1 MRSRLRL
8 EAMTERET
16 RIGLNE
22 ALFREVNERVRQL
35 TDDSQDGDEGL
46 TIVCECGSE
55 NCTEEL
61 AIAYSAYQELRSDPA
76 LFAVSPG
83 HVAPDVEAVV
93 VSATGTTS
101 SRSARAPLARSPR
114 TCSSGVR

>member
-1 MRSRLRL
+1 
-8 EAMTERET
+8 MTERAT

-35 TDDSQDGDEGL
+35 TDDAQDGDESL

-61 AIAYSAYQELRSDPA
+61 EIAYSAYQEIRSDA
-76 LFAVSPG
+76 AHFAVSPG
-83 HVAPDVEAVV
+83 HVAPDVEDVV
-93 VSATGTTS
+93 EKRDGYDVVEKRPGT
-101 SRSARAPLARSPR
+101 PR
-114 TCSSGVR
+114 QIAEETQ